1 MPRSVVR
8 LAVLAL
14 LALGCPQPPP
24 PSTCNSSTCAGCCA
38 GNECQPGTTASACGR
53 GGFSCFDCGP
63 GGICGA
69 GACVNVSGGG
79 AAGGVSTGGGEAGGA
94 AAGGDAGGTT
104 AGGSAGGTA
113 GGASAGG
120 SAGGG
125 TTSCASCAGCC
136 EAGTCVPGNT
146 NAACGVGG
154 AACQACMGSTCLQ
167 GLCTV
172 ALPGGDDCTTA
183 SNLTFN
189 AQNVAQVTI
198 DPSGFTDHT
207 TASCGSNGIDAVASF
222 DVTSANTFVTV
233 DVTSSLGA
241 PPTVS
246 LRTNCTSSSSEV
258 TCSGA
263 GSLSRRLAAGRYFVW
278 LETTPGSGPLTLT
291 VRRTPV
297 QPGDS
302 CSNPQDLTFANG
314 VATVTGTLLDFGPDG
329 VSCAANGR
337 DAVYRFTLP
346 SAGPVTVRL
355 EPLSAQFDPSLTLNG
370 ACGSSVNCG
379 GPGPGAIEQLSQSLG
394 AGTHLVQVESSN
406 GSAGPYTLS
415 VLTSVATDGG
425 APSACLSPLPL
436 TFNSMG
442 AATAFVT
449 TAGRPDTIQTC
460 LSGVSSGPDTVYQFS
475 VTSLSDLQASFSGSV
490 AAVALRSTCNGPDL
504 ACGSAINVADLAPG
518 DYFLIADSYRTETST
533 QTLRASLTPPKPI
546 GETCARA
553 QPLTLSAGAD
563 GGTVTVPVD
572 LATATDDIPNG
583 FSSGGCNA
591 ITNAPDRFYAI
602 TIGRPL
608 IVAVSATR
616 TSSTGAVEVG
626 LTSSAGCAAGQ
637 ASPCASG
644 TAPGFAELLNAGTH
658 VIRVQGTVGSQATLT
673 ITATE
678 PPPGEFCGNPVPI
691 TLPAGGGMQ
700 THTATTRGSTQENSN
715 NACAGY
721 DLPDRVY
728 AVTLPDPVSNLT
740 ITTTAIGSA
749 NAPAFIVVPACNQ
762 IVPTWERCGT
772 GAAATKTLEVSGI
785 TAGTWF
791 VWVKGPTVAGTDYR
805 IDFSSR
811 PSPPGETCRSAI
823 AITLSDGLDGGSAR
837 VMGSTVGANDDYTAC
852 SQISPAFPDIVYSVS
867 LGRPLDARITMT
879 PTGSGA
885 GTLTRLDPSTCS
897 TDSLTCARGT
907 AGQPVTFKATLD
919 AGVSF
924 ISVDHSSGGPG
935 PFTLDVSVGPPI
947 AGDSCAQPLPLSFPP
962 TGGTQRI
969 NVDSRSFITS
979 AEGCGRSGDVF
990 YALSLTQPMDVRVT
1004 QVGSNGSPRVGLGAT
1019 CASISCQFGGSLAA
1033 GSVPAGTSVLVF
1045 DAEDFTEQA
1054 YAFDVTVSPPT
1065 PGDTCANPITLSIP
1079 PTGGTQ
1085 TLVGTTAGAFDE
1097 FRSTTCSTFYADRVY
1112 QFTTSQPL
1120 AFVAQASPSP
1130 ADGGAPVLSL
1140 RSTSCTPAAPP
1151 VACGPSTPASSSVRV
1166 ASLPAGTHFLTV
1178 DRAGF
1183 SAAEA
1188 YSLDVSLGS
1197 RPAGDSCATATALA
1211 LPTSA
1216 PGEVTV
1222 RGDTRP
1228 AFHDVTPSCGSTA
1241 GTRDAPDVVYSFTLA
1256 TPMNVRL
1263 FTRAVT
1269 PGFRPTVA
1277 IKPGCATTDTDRAC
1291 GWTPT
1296 FSPDTWATVRS
1307 LPAGTWY
1314 VVVDG
1319 YDAIQ
1324 AGAFD
1329 LTVRTSTPNPS
1340 GESCSNPAPLALS
1353 SGTFGRAMAS
1363 GAFADYF
1370 EELTDCWNSSGS
1382 DVVYSITTNQARRVH
1397 VLATPSIQTA
1407 QPTLSLRSTCASS
1420 TSQFACERSSFDGT
1434 GRLSAN
1440 LPAGTTSLIIKSGL
1454 AVPAGTFTLDVRVDD
1469 FAAGDVCTN
1478 ALPLVIGGNTTG
1490 DAYTFGADATLSCD
1504 SSRAPDAYFTFTTA
1518 TPQTFTATLTRQNT
1532 SEPFSMAL
1540 FPGCAGAERVC
1551 RSSGF
1556 SSAPLV
1562 LTQSALPAGTWVL
1575 VVRGGT
1581 TSPSGFSVNATL
1593 TP

>member
-1 MPRSVVR
+1 MTRPVLH
-8 LAVLAL
+8 LAVLL
-14 LALGCPQPPP
+14 SLVFGCSQPPP
-24 PSTCNSSTCAGCCA
+24 LTPCSSATCTGCCS
-38 GNECQPGTTASACGR
+38 GNECQPGTTSSTCGR

-63 GGICGA
+63 A
-69 GACVNVSGGG
+69 GVCAAGECVNASGGG
-79 AAGGVSTGGGEAGGA
+79 TAGGASTGGGVAGGA
-94 AAGGDAGGTT
+94 AAGGDAGGE
-104 AGGSAGGTA
+104 AGGAAGGGSAGGST
-113 GGASAGG
+113 GGG
-120 SAGGG
+120 STG
-125 TTSCASCAGCC
+125 CLSCAGCC
-136 EAGTCVPGNT
+136 EAGSCVTGTT
-146 NAACGVGG
+146 NAACGANG
-154 AACQACMGSTCLQ
+154 AVCQTCMGSTCMA
-167 GLCTV
+167 GVCTV

-183 SNLTFN
+183 STLTFN
-189 AQNVAQVTI
+189 AQNVAQVTV
-198 DPSGFTDHT
+198 DPAGFADHT
-207 TASCGSNGIDAVASF
+207 TASCGSNGIDAVVAF
-222 DVTSANTFVTV
+222 DVASANTFVTV
-233 DVTSSLGA
+233 DVTGSVGP

-246 LRTNCTSSSSEV
+246 LRTTCSSGSSEV
-258 TCSGA
+258 TCSGS
-263 GSLSRRLAAGRYFVW
+263 GSLSRRLAAGRAFVW
-278 LETTPGSGPLTLT
+278 MEAAPGSGPLTLT

-302 CSNPQDLTFANG
+302 CSNPQDLTFTNG
-314 VATVTGTLLDFGPDG
+314 VASVTGTLLDFGPDG
-329 VSCAANGR
+329 VSCAPNSR

-346 SAGPVTVRL
+346 TAGPVTVRL
-355 EPLSAQFDPSLTLNG
+355 EPLSSQFDPSLTLNG

-379 GPGPGAIEQLSQSLG
+379 GPGPGVIEQVSQTLG
-394 AGTHLVQVESSN
+394 AGAHLVQVESSN
-406 GSAGPYTLS
+406 GTAGPYTLS

-436 TFNSMG
+436 TFNAMG

-449 TAGRPDTIQTC
+449 TAGRPDTLQTC
-460 LSGVSSGPDTVYQFS
+460 LSGVSSGPDTVYQFR
-475 VTSLSDLQASFSGSV
+475 VNSLADLQASFSGAVS
-490 AAVALRSTCNGPDL
+490 AVALRSACNGPDL

-546 GETCARA
+546 GETCAR
-553 QPLTLSAGAD
+553 PLPLALSAGAD

-572 LATATDDIPNG
+572 LAAATDDIPNG
-583 FSSGGCNA
+583 FASGGCNA
-591 ITNAPDRFYAI
+591 ISNAPDRFYAV

-608 IVAVSATR
+608 IVTVSATR
-616 TSSTGAVEVG
+616 TSTSGAVEVG
-626 LTSSAGCAAGQ
+626 LTSAAGCAAGQ

-644 TAPGFAELLNAGTH
+644 TAPGFAELLTAGTH
-658 VIRVQGTVGSQATLT
+658 VIRVQGTAGSQATLT
-673 ITATE
+673 ITASE

-691 TLPAGGGMQ
+691 TLPAGGGLQ
-700 THTATTRGSTQENSN
+700 THTATTRGSTQENFN

-740 ITTTAIGSA
+740 ITTTAIGST
-749 NAPAFIVVPACNQ
+749 NAPAFIVVPTCNQ
-762 IVPTWERCGT
+762 IVPSWERCGT
-772 GAAATKTLEVSGI
+772 GASATKTLEVSGI

-791 VWVKGPTVAGTDYR
+791 VWVKGPALAGTDYR

-823 AITLSDGLDGGSAR
+823 PIMLSDGLDGGSATLT
-837 VMGSTVGANDDYTAC
+837 GSTVGANDDYTAC
-852 SQISPAFPDIVYSVS
+852 SQISPAFPDLVYSLS

-879 PTGSGA
+879 PTGTGA

-897 TDSLTCARGT
+897 TDTLTCARG
-907 AGQPVTFKATLD
+907 AVGQPVTFKATLD

-935 PFTLDVSVGPPI
+935 PFTLNVSVAPPI
-947 AGDSCAQPLPLSFPP
+947 AGDSCAQPLALTFPP
-962 TGGTQRI
+962 TGGTQRV
-969 NVDSRSFITS
+969 NVDSRSFISS

-990 YALSLTQPMDVRVT
+990 YALSLSQPMDVRVT
-1004 QVGSNGSPRVGLGAT
+1004 PVGGSGSPRVGLGAT
-1019 CASISCQFGGSLAA
+1019 CSSITCQFGGSLAA

-1045 DAEDFTEQA
+1045 DADDFTEQA

-1065 PGDTCANPITLSIP
+1065 PGDTCANPIALSIP

-1085 TLVGTTAGAFDE
+1085 SIAGTLAGAFDE
-1097 FRSTTCSTFYADRVY
+1097 FRSTSCSTFYPDRVY

-1120 AFVAQASPSP
+1120 AFVAQAAPSP

-1140 RSTSCTPAAPP
+1140 RSTTCDPAVQP
-1151 VACGPSTPASSSVRV
+1151 VACGASTPTSSSVRV
-1166 ASLPAGTHFLTV
+1166 AALPAGTHFLTV

-1183 SAAEA
+1183 STAEA
-1188 YSLDVSLGS
+1188 YSLDVSLGG
-1197 RPAGDSCATATALA
+1197 RPTGDTCATATALA

-1228 AFHDVTPSCGSTA
+1228 AFHDVTPSCGSSA
-1241 GTRDAPDVVYSFTLA
+1241 GTRDAPDVVYALTLA

-1263 FTRAVT
+1263 FTRALT

-1277 IKPGCATTDTDRAC
+1277 LKPGCATTDADRAC

-1296 FSPDTWATVRS
+1296 FSTDTWTTARP

-1319 YDAIQ
+1319 YDALQ

-1329 LTVRTSTPNPS
+1329 LTVRTSLPNPP
-1340 GESCSNPAPLALS
+1340 GESCSTAAPIALS
-1353 SGTFGRAMAS
+1353 SGTFGRALVS
-1363 GAFADYF
+1363 GTFADFF
-1370 EELTDCWNSSGS
+1370 EDLTDCWNSSGS
-1382 DVVYSITTNQARRVH
+1382 DAVYSITTNQPRRLH
-1397 VLATPSIQTA
+1397 VLATPSVPTS

-1420 TSQFACERSSFDGT
+1420 SSQLACERSSFDGT
-1434 GRLSAN
+1434 GRLAAT
-1440 LPAGTTSLIIKSGL
+1440 LPAGTTSLIVKSGL
-1454 AVPAGTFTLDVRVDD
+1454 AVPSGTFTLDVRVDD
-1469 FAAGDVCTN
+1469 FAAGDVCAN
-1478 ALPLVIGGNTTG
+1478 AVPLTMGGTTSG
-1490 DAYTFGADATLSCD
+1490 DSYSFGADATLSCD
-1504 SSRAPDAYFTFTTA
+1504 SSRAPDTFFTFTTA
-1518 TPQTFTATLTRQNT
+1518 APQTFTATLTRQNT

-1551 RSSGF
+1551 RSTGF

-1562 LTQSALPAGTWVL
+1562 LTQTALPAGAWVL